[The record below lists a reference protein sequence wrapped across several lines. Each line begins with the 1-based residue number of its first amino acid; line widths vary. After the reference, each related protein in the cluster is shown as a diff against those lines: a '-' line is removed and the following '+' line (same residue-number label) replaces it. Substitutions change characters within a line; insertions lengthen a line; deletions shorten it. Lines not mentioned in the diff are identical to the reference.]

1 MGMIVLDGS
10 DDETFVAITDTSE
23 YGGTV
28 TFAGVELPD
37 AFADNT
43 KCTVTCD
50 RFASIHGN
58 AYDYSKESIYMYQSS
73 SYNYERLYLHIYT
86 NKLSAVTSPVRQW
99 LSENPTT
106 VVYELAEPYY
116 EEISPTQE
124 DLIITSV
131 KEGNLHIDTIVPIS
145 SKVTYNVNV
154 QLLTDFEQS
163 IVEQVQ
169 ATQTTDL
176 QSILDEEIDN

>member
-1 MGMIVLDGS
+1 MYLLS
-10 DDETFVAITDTSE
+10 ENAKPTSI
-23 YGGTV
+23 
-28 TFAGVELPD
+28 PI
-37 AFADNT
+37 
-43 KCTVTCD
+43 CD
-50 RFASIHGN
+50 RFIGIYPETTTNH
-58 AYDYSKESIYMYQSS
+58 DKEGIGIKIRQDLKREFVL
-73 SYNYERLYLHIYT
+73 NI
-86 NKLSAVTSPVRQW
+86 NKTKFSPSDVNGFKQW
-99 LSENPTT
+99 LQANPTT
-106 VVYELAEPYY
+106 VIYELAEPWY
-116 EEISPTQE
+116 EEITPTQE

-131 KEGNLHIDTIVPIS
+131 KEGDLHIDAIVPIS

>member
-1 MGMIVLDGS
+1 MGKVVLDGS
-10 DDETFVAITDTSE
+10 EDWWAGTSYLADEN
-23 YGGTV
+23 GNTV
-28 TFAGVELPD
+28 YS
-37 AFADNT
+37 
-43 KCTVTCD
+43 
-50 RFASIHGN
+50 RF
-58 AYDYSKESIYMYQSS
+58 
-73 SYNYERLYLHIYT
+73 YT
-86 NKLSAVTSPVRQW
+86 NNTFGVKPNGILYSDKLPFSYYAKDMCIFVNSSTGSYPNGIQLQLPVSLVPNDNWTVFKQW
-99 LSENPTT
+99 LQANPTT

-131 KEGNLHIDTIVPIS
+131 KEGDLHIDTIVPIS

>member
-1 MGMIVLDGS
+1 MAYEVNALGTYVAENKDIILKDIVFGGVYGNTVPLMTKELGVKGTAKINPSTIEAVLQDVNGACGFEARGDLNITMKVEGYIETTNDTDG
-10 DDETFVAITDTSE
+10 F
-23 YGGTV
+23 
-28 TFAGVELPD
+28 
-37 AFADNT
+37 
-43 KCTVTCD
+43 K
-50 RFASIHGN
+50 
-58 AYDYSKESIYMYQSS
+58 
-73 SYNYERLYLHIYT
+73 
-86 NKLSAVTSPVRQW
+86 QW

-106 VVYELAEPYY
+106 VVYELANPYY
-116 EEISPTQE
+116 EEIEPTQE

-131 KEGNLHIDTIVPIS
+131 KEGDLHIDTIVPIS